1 MNFCSFVLF
10 KQSLEEKFRN
20 IIYDW
25 MQSIERNLI
34 WLISTIKDTTI
45 MIGRASYT
53 SMIIIGIILWSM
65 NIQKYLARKLIYGG
79 IIIALLTEII
89 S

>member
-1 MNFCSFVLF
+1 MNFCIFVLF